1 MFYRYGKYVLF
12 PVSLSTKWGR
22 NAVKSVVF
30 CIPPPP
36 PVRFS
41 GGTTALLFFF
51 YSKRGVGKRENR
63 EKECKK
69 GRVRLHPAEI
79 LPSLWKRW
87 MKKML

>member
-30 CIPPPP
+30 CIPPSP

-51 YSKRGVGKRENR
+51 YSKRGAGKRENR
-63 EKECKK
+63 EKERKKAGCK
-69 GRVRLHPAEI
+69 RT
-79 LPSLWKRW
+79 LPRYCRRYGNDG
-87 MKKML
+87 